1 MKREVFFLLILLL
14 TGLACTAQQQEAAK
28 TLVAEQVAPAPDNP
42 AAVGTMPSPEFSV
55 VTLPTAPPTMTGPMG
70 TLTAIAPMME
80 RPTLDPRPYV
90 IENRGKPHFVEFF
103 AFWCGPCSE
112 MRPSVRRIEEAYGDV
127 IDFHFLNIDLPST
140 RDLAMQFHVR
150 GVPTIVLLDAE
161 GRLMGQFIGFQSDD
175 QLQVAVDLLLVDGT
189 Q

>member
-1 MKREVFFLLILLL
+1 MKRATLLLLILLL

-28 TLVAEQVAPAPDNP
+28 TLVAEQVAPAPHSP
-42 AAVGTMPSPEFSV
+42 AAAGTTTTPEFSA
-55 VTLPTAPPTMTGPMG
+55 VTLPPTMTGPMG
-70 TLTAIAPMME
+70 TLTAIAPMMIP
-80 RPTLDPRPYV
+80 PTLDPRPYV
-90 IENRGKPHFVEFF
+90 IVNRGQPHFVEFF
-103 AFWCGPCSE
+103 AFWCEPCSR
-112 MRPSVRRIEEAYGDV
+112 MRPSVRRIEEVYGDV

-161 GRLMGQFIGFQSDD
+161 GRLMEQFIGFQSDD
-175 QLQVAVDLLLVDGT
+175 QLQAAVDLLLVDGA